1 MNDIWYIDGVQN
13 IIHKDIHG
21 LLVLAPGHKSG
32 FFSYD
37 LEVRTGPSPGPLG
50 RVRERCDRPAA
61 ELREKE
67 KPPKGGFSSL

>member
-1 MNDIWYIDGVQN
+1 MNDILNTINVLN

-37 LEVRTGPSPGPLG
+37 LEVRTGPSPGPLVH
-50 RVRERCDRPAA
+50 VRERCDRPAA